1 MRTGLKLRSLYFW
14 KIARGTHCLGAPR
27 WVKKR
32 SPSLPVR
39 ELGPFS
45 SHPECAQSSELTF
58 QCTSIHLARIEVQ
71 LTPKRILEYCV
82 GAKHLTIG
90 PQQQPEDPET
100 SKHEFKELLPGHCE

>member
-1 MRTGLKLRSLYFW
+1 MRTGLKFRWLNFC
-14 KIARGTHCLGAPR
+14 KIARSTHCLRAPGY
-27 WVKKR
+27 VKKR
-32 SPSLPVR
+32 SPSLPVK

-45 SHPECAQSSELTF
+45 LHPVCARSSELTF

-71 LTPKRILEYCV
+71 LTPKQTFKYCV

-100 SKHEFKELLPGHCE
+100 N